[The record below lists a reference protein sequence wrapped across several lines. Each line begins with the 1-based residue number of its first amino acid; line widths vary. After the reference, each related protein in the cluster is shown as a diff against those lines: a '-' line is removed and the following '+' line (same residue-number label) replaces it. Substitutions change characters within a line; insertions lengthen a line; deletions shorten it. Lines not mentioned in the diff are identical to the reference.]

1 MFKSRWY
8 LIRYWNL
15 LKRKIAKK
23 VFDGEL
29 TAKEAID
36 EMEVTT
42 ISMIAGA
49 VIAAK
54 GIAIGASTGSILGPI
69 GTEVGGFVGGTL
81 GYMTGS
87 EMRKVATKDGKKVK
101 DTAKEIIINMT
112 NSFKEN
118 RGMEFS

>member
-1 MFKSRWY
+1 
-8 LIRYWNL
+8 
-15 LKRKIAKK
+15 
-23 VFDGEL
+23 
-29 TAKEAID
+29 
-36 EMEVTT
+36 MEVTT

-118 RGMEFS
+118 RGMVFSSVKNKAISLFS

>member
-1 MFKSRWY
+1 
-8 LIRYWNL
+8 
-15 LKRKIAKK
+15 
-23 VFDGEL
+23 
-29 TAKEAID
+29 
-36 EMEVTT
+36 MEVTT

-101 DTAKEIIINMT
+101 DTAKEIIINMI